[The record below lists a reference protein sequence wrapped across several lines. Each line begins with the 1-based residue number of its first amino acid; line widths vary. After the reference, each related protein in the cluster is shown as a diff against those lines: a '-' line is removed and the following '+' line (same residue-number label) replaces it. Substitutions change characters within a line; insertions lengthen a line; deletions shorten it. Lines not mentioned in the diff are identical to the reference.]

1 MTLTWVVDILNDLME
16 QYKDGE
22 FDGST
27 NLKGDLFYT
36 IETHPVFKEHR
47 SEEICAD
54 DILQAF
60 LYLYNFHKDMG
71 DAR

>member
-1 MTLTWVVDILNDLME
+1 MTQTWVIDILNDLME

-36 IETHPVFKEHR
+36 IETHHVFREHR
-47 SEEICAD
+47 NEQICAN

-60 LYLYNFHKDMG
+60 LYLRDFKDMVTL
-71 DAR
+71 DE